1 MTGVRF
7 VSAVV
12 EASVP
17 IRARSNELR
26 LKLRRFQHL
35 RTLLS
40 EHPTV
45 FLPFARWTHP
55 AGPTKVVSPDTR
67 IVIEGFTRS
76 ASTFAVIAFQLAQP
90 EPVRV
95 ARHLHAPAHLIA
107 GAKRG
112 LPVIACVRPPEATVL
127 SAVIRTSNLTIPHTL
142 WAYARFYEKILSYRS
157 SFVVATFEEVTSDFG
172 VVIDRVNSQFGTSF
186 SRFHHTEANV
196 AKVFHL
202 IEQRSGGKPSWVKVL
217 GDYQSGLIGTDE
229 LYTLMQE
236 QDEQVSVNEKVIARP
251 SEAREHQKA
260 ALRRDYRHPRLE
272 RLRRRAEDAYE
283 AIVPGSASAEPAS
296 SAGSTLSARLTE

>member
-1 MTGVRF
+1 MTGGRF
-7 VSAVV
+7 VSAIV

-17 IRARSNELR
+17 IRTRSNELR
-26 LKLRRFQHL
+26 LKLRRFQYA

-40 EHPTV
+40 EHPAI

-55 AGPTKVVSPDTR
+55 AGPIKVVSSDTH

-127 SAVIRTSNLTIPHTL
+127 SAVIRTPSLTVPHTL
-142 WAYARFYEKILSYRS
+142 WAYARFYERIVSYRS
-157 SFVVATFEEVTSDFG
+157 SFVVATFEEVTGDFG
-172 VVIDRVNSQFGTSF
+172 VVIDRVNAQFGTSF
-186 SRFHHTEANV
+186 SRFHHSESNV

-202 IEQRSGGKPSWVKVL
+202 IEQRSGKPSWVKAL

-229 LYTLMQE
+229 LNRLMQE
-236 QDEQVSVNEKVIARP
+236 QDEQVSVNEEVIARP
-251 SEAREHQKA
+251 SEARNLQKA
-260 ALRRDYRHPRLE
+260 ALRRDYHHPHLE

-283 AIVPGSASAEPAS
+283 AVLPG
-296 SAGSTLSARLTE
+296 

>member
-1 MTGVRF
+1 MARARL

-12 EASVP
+12 KASVP

-40 EHPTV
+40 EHPTI

-55 AGPTKVVSPDTR
+55 AGPIKVVSTDTQ

-90 EPVRV
+90 APIRV

-107 GAKRG
+107 GAKKG

-127 SAVIRTSNLTIPHTL
+127 SAVIRSPNLTIPHLL
-142 WAYARFYEKILSYRS
+142 WSYARFYEKILPYRP
-157 SFVVATFEEVTSDFG
+157 SFVVATFEEVTGDFG
-172 VVIDRVNSQFGTSF
+172 GVIDRVNDQFGTRF

-202 IEQRSGGKPSWVKVL
+202 IEQRSGKPSWVKVL

-229 LYTLMQE
+229 LYMLMAE
-236 QDEQVSVNEKVIARP
+236 QDEQVAVDEKVIARP
-251 SEAREHQKA
+251 SEVRKNQKA
-260 ALRRDYRHPRLE
+260 ALRRDYHHPRLDQP
-272 RLRRRAEDAYE
+272 RRRAEDAYE
-283 AIVPGSASAEPAS
+283 AFVPG
-296 SAGSTLSARLTE
+296 

>member
-1 MTGVRF
+1 MTGGRL
-7 VSAVV
+7 VSAIV
-12 EASVP
+12 EASDP

-26 LKLRRFQHL
+26 LKLRRFQYA

-40 EHPTV
+40 EHPAI

-55 AGPTKVVSPDTR
+55 AGPSKVVNSDTH

-95 ARHLHAPAHLIA
+95 ARHLHASAHLIA

-127 SAVIRTSNLTIPHTL
+127 SALIRAPSLTVPHML
-142 WAYARFYEKILSYRS
+142 WAYARFYERIVTYRS
-157 SFVVATFEEVTSDFG
+157 SFVVATFEEVTGDFG
-172 VVIDRVNSQFGTSF
+172 VVTDRVNAQFGTSF
-186 SRFHHTEANV
+186 SRFHHSEENV

-202 IEQRSGGKPSWVKVL
+202 IEQRSGKPSWVKVL
-217 GDYQSGLIGTDE
+217 GDFQSGLIGTDE
-229 LYTLMQE
+229 LNNLMQE
-236 QDEQVSVNEKVIARP
+236 QDEQVSVDEKVIARP
-251 SEAREHQKA
+251 SEARNLQKA
-260 ALRRDYRHPRLE
+260 ALRRDYHHPQLE
-272 RLRRRAEDAYE
+272 RIRRRAEDAYE
-283 AIVPGSASAEPAS
+283 EVLQG
-296 SAGSTLSARLTE
+296 